1 MSIIEAMAAGRPVVC
16 TAVGG
21 VPDLVR
27 PGTGVLVTPADDA
40 AFAGAVSALLA
51 DPVRRTALGAAA
63 REAVYP
69 AYDAARLISDMTR
82 LYDSLV

>member
-1 MSIIEAMAAGRPVVC
+1 
-16 TAVGG
+16 
-21 VPDLVR
+21 
-27 PGTGVLVTPADDA
+27 VTPADDA